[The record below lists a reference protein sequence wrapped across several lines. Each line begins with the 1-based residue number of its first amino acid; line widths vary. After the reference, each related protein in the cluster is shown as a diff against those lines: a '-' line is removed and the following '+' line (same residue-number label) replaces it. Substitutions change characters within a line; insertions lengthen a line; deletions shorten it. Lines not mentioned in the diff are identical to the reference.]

1 MKATPAGV
9 VARLR
14 GSAAAGSTLW
24 GLFDQALSSFTNFVL
39 SIAVARQVTPDE
51 FGAYSIAFA
60 TYLIALTV
68 SRAVAT
74 DPLTIR
80 YSARD
85 VDAWRSATSRATGT
99 AIAVGFASG
108 LASLVAGIAIGGD
121 IGAALVPLAVGLP
134 VLLLQDAWRYAFF
147 AGRRGRDAFVNDL
160 VWTLALG
167 VALIGVIVSG
177 AATVTTLVIAW
188 AIGGAVGG
196 IVGVA
201 QARVVPRLA
210 VRAWLGEHRDIAPR
224 MAVEGVILSGAQQI
238 LLVAISVIAG
248 LASVAAVR
256 AGQVLMNALH
266 IATYGIYLAIVPE
279 AVRLLTRSAAAL
291 RRLCLAVAAGL
302 SAITA
307 AWTVVLLLLPEPV
320 GRALLGETW
329 PLARAVIVPMALVT
343 IGGAIQIGGVVGLR
357 AFAAA
362 GRSLRA
368 RIASSA
374 LMFVG
379 GIAGAILGGA
389 IGTAWGMA
397 IGVLAG
403 SLVWWYELWVEMRI
417 AGEHRAAEG
426 PNGQERRIDI
436 ESTDVDPG
444 VR

>member
-1 MKATPAGV
+1 MVPTPRSV

-14 GSAAAGSTLW
+14 GSATAGSTLW

-60 TYLIALTV
+60 VYLIALTV

-85 VDAWRSATSRATGT
+85 VAYWRAATGRATGM
-99 AIAVGFASG
+99 AIAVGVASG
-108 LASLVAGIAIGGD
+108 VASLVAGLVIGGD

-134 VLLLQDAWRYAFF
+134 VLMLQDAWRYAFF
-147 AGRRGRDAFVNDL
+147 AGRRGRDAFINDL
-160 VWTLALG
+160 VWTFALG
-167 VALIGVIVSG
+167 VALVVVIGSG
-177 AATVTTLVIAW
+177 SATVTTLVIAW
-188 AIGGAVGG
+188 AVGGAAGG
-196 IVGVA
+196 IFGIA
-201 QARVVPRLA
+201 QARVVPRPA
-210 VRAWLGEHRDIAPR
+210 AIAWLREHRDIAPR

-238 LLVAISVIAG
+238 LLVAISIIAG

-266 IATYGIYLAIVPE
+266 IATFGIYLAIVPE

-291 RRLCLAVAAGL
+291 RRLCLGVAGGL
-302 SAITA
+302 TAITA
-307 AWTVVLLLLPEPV
+307 AWTVVLLLLPDSV
-320 GRALLGETW
+320 GHALLGETW
-329 PLARAVIVPMALVT
+329 PLARGVIVPMGLVT

-368 RIASSA
+368 RIASSS

-379 GIAGAILGGA
+379 GIGGA
-389 IGTAWGMA
+389 LAGGAVGTAWGMA
-397 IGVLAG
+397 GGVLLG
-403 SLVWWYELWVEMRI
+403 SLVWWYELEAEIRTAARRPAAQRGARKSGEI
-417 AGEHRAAEG
+417 AATEADLAGH
-426 PNGQERRIDI
+426 
-436 ESTDVDPG
+436 
-444 VR
+444 